1 MLSKASPA
9 SARVVLLGAAAGS
22 LFFVRTLQPGTIGAT
37 IFITVWLLLPY
48 VVLIAVIERSAQRP
62 TAIADFVTMCL
73 VAGGG
78 LAFLTLVIFVNPDP
92 QGGIAVFF
100 TPVYQGI
107 AMMIL
112 FPLLRSAL
120 RKYRS
125 RYRHLTGRAPSRR

>member
-1 MLSKASPA
+1 MMSKGSLTA
-9 SARVVLLGAAAGS
+9 ARVVLAGAAAAS
-22 LFFVRTLQPGTIGAT
+22 LFFVRALQPGTIGAT

-48 VVLIAVIERSAQRP
+48 AVLSAVIERSARRP

-92 QGGIAVFF
+92 QGGIAVLF

-112 FPLLRSAL
+112 FPLLRSML
-120 RKYRS
+120 RKYRN
-125 RYRHLTGRAPSRR
+125 RYRHLTGPHR

>member
-1 MLSKASPA
+1 
-9 SARVVLLGAAAGS
+9 
-22 LFFVRTLQPGTIGAT
+22 
-37 IFITVWLLLPY
+37 
-48 VVLIAVIERSAQRP
+48 
-62 TAIADFVTMCL
+62 MCL

-120 RKYRS
+120 RKYRN
-125 RYRHLTGRAPSRR
+125 RYRHLTGRRHRR